1 MLQRLAILLGFRD
14 SISFG
19 LVLAILFFTTPVD
32 STWAFAPDEDL
43 TARAAVLMDAA
54 TGKILYQKEPDLRLP
69 PASTTKVM
77 TAILTLESGRS
88 FQETL
93 PVSKEAT
100 RVPASK
106 LYLQPGQSL
115 SIQELLYGIMLA
127 SANDASMVLAEG
139 IAGSVERFAEL
150 MTKKAHDIGATNSNF
165 TNPHGLTAAD
175 HYSSARDLAIIFRY
189 AMKNATFREIVQ
201 TKFSSVSTTAVVRK
215 KVVPRRIS
223 VRNHNRL
230 LWNFD
235 GALGGKTGY
244 THAAQKCFV
253 GAVQRNGTTLIVAIL
268 GARDQW
274 GDTKHLLEYGFDNFD
289 SLKAPSLPAG
299 KATSSEQQVGVR
311 GDRLS
316 ALGAPPTEKDLA
328 QPTDGF
334 ILQVGSF
341 RERARAEIL
350 LRQINEKGFDAFVE
364 QTHSQTQRNRLPG
377 APGSLPRISRGA
389 GNGSRDSQQKRPSG
403 HDPAGSGGAIVAR
416 RSKLSPLDLDHHSIF
431 CHGQPCVQILG
442 AREHVLAEVGEH
454 KLLACQARQV

>member
-1 MLQRLAILLGFRD
+1 MAIVVITA
-14 SISFG
+14 S
-19 LVLAILFFTTPVD
+19 VN
-32 STWAFAPDEDL
+32 STWGFTPDEDL

-54 TGKILYQKEPDLRLP
+54 TGKILYQKEPELRLP
-69 PASTTKVM
+69 PASTTKVV

-88 FQETL
+88 FKETL

-106 LYLQPGQSL
+106 LYLRPGQSV
-115 SIQELLYGIMLA
+115 SIEELLYGILLA

-150 MTKKAHDIGATNSNF
+150 MTKKAHDIGATNSHF

-175 HYSSARDLAIIFRY
+175 HYSSAKDLALIFRY
-189 AMKNATFREIVQ
+189 AMKNPTFREIVQ

-253 GAVQRNGTTLIVAIL
+253 GAVQRNGVTLIVSIL

-274 GDTKHLLEYGFDNFD
+274 GDTKRLLEYGFDNYET
-289 SLKAPSLPAG
+289 LKTPTTPAG
-299 KATSSEQQVGVR
+299 KAASNEQQVGVR

-316 ALGAPPTEKDLA
+316 ANIVPPQEKD
-328 QPTDGF
+328 QPKLTEGF
-334 ILQVGSF
+334 ILQVASF
-341 RERARAEIL
+341 REKYRAESL
-350 LRQINEKGFDAFVE
+350 SREINEKGFDTFVE
-364 QTHSQTQRNRLPG
+364 QTLINRNETAYRVRVGPYPELLI
-377 APGSLPRISRGA
+377 AQETAQEILS
-389 GNGSRDSQQKRPSG
+389 KSG
-403 HDPAGSGGAIVAR
+403 HRVMILPFQAPRQGQGDPS
-416 RSKLSPLDLDHHSIF
+416 
-431 CHGQPCVQILG
+431 
-442 AREHVLAEVGEH
+442 
-454 KLLACQARQV
+454 

>member
-1 MLQRLAILLGFRD
+1 MGRLRSDLRTRRSATLRFRD
-14 SISFG
+14 SISFV
-19 LVLAILFFTTPVD
+19 LVLASVVITASVS
-32 STWAFAPDEDL
+32 STWAFSPDEDL

-54 TGKILYQKEPDLRLP
+54 TGKILYQKEPELRLP
-69 PASTTKVM
+69 PASTTKVV

-88 FQETL
+88 LKESL

-106 LYLQPGQSL
+106 LYLRPGQTM
-115 SIQELLYGIMLA
+115 SIEELLYGIMLA
-127 SANDASMVLAEG
+127 SANDASVVLAEG

-150 MTKKAHDIGATNSNF
+150 MTKKAHDIGATNSHF

-175 HYSSARDLAIIFRY
+175 HYSTARDLAVIFRY
-189 AMKNATFREIVQ
+189 AMKNPQFREIVQ

-274 GDTKHLLEYGFDNFD
+274 GDTKRLLEYGFDNYD
-289 SLKAPSLPAG
+289 ALKAPAAPMFPPG
-299 KATSSEQQVGVR
+299 KAASSEPQVGVKS
-311 GDRLS
+311 DRMS
-316 ALGAPPTEKDLA
+316 GVGMPAREKD
-328 QPTDGF
+328 QPASTEGF
-334 ILQVGSF
+334 ILQLGSF
-341 RERARAEIL
+341 REKSRAESL
-350 LRQINEKGFDAFVE
+350 SREINEKGFDTFVE
-364 QTHSQTQRNRLPG
+364 QTLVNRNETAYRVRVGPYPELLS
-377 APGSLPRISRGA
+377 AQETAQEILS
-389 GNGSRDSQQKRPSG
+389 KSG
-403 HDPAGSGGAIVAR
+403 HRVM
-416 RSKLSPLDLDHHSIF
+416 
-431 CHGQPCVQILG
+431 ILPFQG
-442 AREHVLAEVGEH
+442 ARQG
-454 KLLACQARQV
+454 QGDPS